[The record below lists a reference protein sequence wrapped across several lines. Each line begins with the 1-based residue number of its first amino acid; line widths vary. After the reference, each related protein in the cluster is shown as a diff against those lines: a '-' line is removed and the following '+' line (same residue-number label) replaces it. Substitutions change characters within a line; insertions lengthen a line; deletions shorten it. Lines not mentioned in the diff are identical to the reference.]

1 MRACCYI
8 ATVLALAGLAGCAA
22 DRQCCGTPE
31 RAFPSEGCV
40 AFDCQ
45 PVKRQPLAA
54 DVSRVSF
61 QAATT
66 PGYCNLPE
74 KEAQCLAALYAP
86 QARLLEQEADAIE
99 AQRGKHHRKDS
110 NATTAEALRLQ
121 AVYERNRNASAALQ
135 LLYRIA
141 GTETAADNA
150 RRQLNEVRATL
161 IDLGQLQRAGIELP
175 LSLPETEAN
184 QAEVLHK
191 LGELELT
198 IDLLNEQLANLMG
211 VELAPGSRFWPDV
224 GLQVDPDVPAL
235 EESQMTAL
243 AQRADLA
250 ALRVAERGG
259 SRSVQTMLAMAGG
272 IAAGPLACAS
282 GLSLHPRAKQEQEA
296 IREEQIQGAIA
307 DKERSIR
314 HEVAQSIATLQARLN
329 QIALAEQR
337 LELLREHREAVRRK
351 QESGI
356 PGAGSGESRTTRPS
370 TVFDLRKATLA
381 SLLAEQDLFHDVIEW
396 KVAVAKLKEAEGEL
410 AIECGHTAV
419 FDYLNCCQ

>member
-8 ATVLALAGLAGCAA
+8 ATVLRWRGASGRAA

-31 RAFPSEGCV
+31 RAFPTDGCV

-161 IDLGQLQRAGIELP
+161 IDLGQLQRAGIDLP
-175 LSLPETEAN
+175 
-184 QAEVLHK
+184 
-191 LGELELT
+191 
-198 IDLLNEQLANLMG
+198 
-211 VELAPGSRFWPDV
+211 
-224 GLQVDPDVPAL
+224 
-235 EESQMTAL
+235 
-243 AQRADLA
+243 
-250 ALRVAERGG
+250 
-259 SRSVQTMLAMAGG
+259 
-272 IAAGPLACAS
+272 
-282 GLSLHPRAKQEQEA
+282 
-296 IREEQIQGAIA
+296 
-307 DKERSIR
+307 
-314 HEVAQSIATLQARLN
+314 
-329 QIALAEQR
+329 
-337 LELLREHREAVRRK
+337 
-351 QESGI
+351 
-356 PGAGSGESRTTRPS
+356 
-370 TVFDLRKATLA
+370 
-381 SLLAEQDLFHDVIEW
+381 
-396 KVAVAKLKEAEGEL
+396 
-410 AIECGHTAV
+410 
-419 FDYLNCCQ
+419 